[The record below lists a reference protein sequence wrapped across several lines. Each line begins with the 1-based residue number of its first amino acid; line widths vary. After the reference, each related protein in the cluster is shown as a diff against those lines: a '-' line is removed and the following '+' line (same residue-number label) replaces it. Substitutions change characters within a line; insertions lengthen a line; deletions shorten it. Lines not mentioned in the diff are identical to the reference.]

1 MDYSKTKKVLFCNNC
16 GKNNHEFKECRDPVT
31 SYGIILVNF
40 NNELESFKKYFI
52 DIVKNKEEKIELDE
66 YGIKVNSFKD
76 IEKFSKYSNSIK
88 FLMIQRKH
96 TLGYIEFIRGRY
108 RIDNIDGIIY
118 LFQQMTSEEIM
129 NIATYDFDFLWTEFW
144 GTNNMTNQNIINEYE
159 KSKEKFLILKNED
172 DELSLNFYVNNVVPA
187 WKQSEWGFPKGRR
200 NKSEDNITCAKRE
213 FNEESDFNDSDYSVL
228 DNISPIIEDFI
239 GTNGVKYRHVYYI
252 AINHRNL
259 DNIKVNQEN
268 SHQKSEVKDI
278 KFFNY
283 DDGLKIIRPYHVA
296 KKKVLS
302 IVYMYILENI
312 IKNLEN

>member
-1 MDYSKTKKVLFCNNC
+1 MEYTKTKKISFCNNC
-16 GKNNHEFKECRDPVT
+16 GKNNHEYKDCRDPVT
-31 SYGIILVNF
+31 SYGIILIEF
-40 NNELESFKKYFI
+40 NNELNNFKNHFSNLI
-52 DIVKNKEEKIELDE
+52 QNNQNKFELDE

-118 LFQQMTSEEIM
+118 LFQQMTSEEII
-129 NIATYDFDFLWTEFW
+129 NIATNDFDHLWTEFW
-144 GTNNMTNQNIINEYE
+144 GTSLMASQNIQNEYE

-200 NKSEDNITCAKRE
+200 NKLEDNLTCAKRE
-213 FNEESDFNDSDYSVL
+213 FNEESDFNDIDYLVL
-228 DNISPIIEDFI
+228 DNISPVIEDFI

-252 AINHRNL
+252 AINNKNLDDIKVNL
-259 DNIKVNQEN
+259 DN
-268 SHQKSEVKDI
+268 SHQNSEIRDI

-283 DDGLKIIRPYHVA
+283 DEGLKIIRPYHVA

-302 IVYMYILENI
+302 IVYMFILENI
-312 IKNLEN
+312 IKHFEN